1 MHTLAHTLCDFLE
14 FHLKNWHMV
23 FILLLLSLFLPMGY
37 NEKEPKFSIG
47 QQQLKAD
54 CDAVAVQYKL
64 SCLCKS

>member
-1 MHTLAHTLCDFLE
+1 
-14 FHLKNWHMV
+14 MV

-54 CDAVAVQYKL
+54 CDAVAVQYEL